1 MSRRPFRY
9 TLILASVGLG
19 TALAAVGGW
28 RYARAS
34 APLNGPVILIS
45 VDSLRPDH
53 LPAYGYRKVKT
64 PAIDELAGSGV
75 VFDRAFAHAP
85 QTLPSHV
92 ALLSGRLP
100 FETGVRDDVGVAVK
114 PGERLLARMLRDRGY
129 ATGGVVSSSL
139 LRQATGI
146 DQGFDFFDA
155 EIPIDPSAPTADPR
169 QRDGARSEEIAEHWL
184 ETVQDARSFL
194 LLHLNEPHKPYT
206 PPDRFSQYSPYDG
219 EIAYA
224 DEIIGRLIHYLK
236 AHQLYDRSTIVL
248 LADHGEGLGD
258 HGEQE
263 HGLFLYDE
271 TMRVPL
277 IIKQEGNARAGTR
290 VSDVAQLVDVVPTIL
305 DLVKAPTPGNL
316 RGRSLKPL
324 LDGGARRAEPAVY
337 SEAMYGRL
345 HFGWSE
351 LTSVTDGRHRY
362 IKAPREELYD
372 LVLDPKERENL
383 MIPGPRED
391 RANPANPVNLG
402 NPGNLVDALD
412 RLTADTTLGEP
423 GPADATPPADPK
435 DRHQTLETYR
445 RAVELANAAEW
456 PQAIM
461 LLQQIVRD
469 HQELTEVWSQ
479 LARSAY
485 RIERYDVALGAYR
498 RVAELRPAEPAG
510 SMGAAEAL
518 VKLKKLEEARVEA
531 ARAADIA
538 TDRASRV
545 AAHELLV
552 RIALARHDAA
562 AARAEAELVREG
574 DPRVPMPAYVD
585 GRLLYDR
592 GRYVDALPLFE
603 QALGEL
609 KASGGPPMTD
619 LHYYTA
625 ATLDRLARQQESE
638 AEFLEELRHF
648 PGNIQARGGLAA
660 LYHATGRPDEAD
672 RVLSEMIG
680 TRKDP
685 ESYSLAARLWQSF
698 GKIRQ
703 AAAIRA
709 EARKTFSSAN

>member
-169 QRDGARSEEIAEHWL
+169 QRDGARSEEIAEQWL
-184 ETVQDARSFL
+184 ETVRDDRSFL

-324 LDGGARRAEPAVY
+324 LDGGARRAAPAVY

-362 IKAPREELYD
+362 IRAPREELYD
-372 LVLDPKERENL
+372 LERDPKERENL
-383 MIPGPRED
+383 MIPGPREG
-391 RANPANPVNLG
+391 RANSVNPVNPANLAS
-402 NPGNLVDALD
+402 LVSALD
-412 RLTADTTLGEP
+412 RLTADTTLAASEP
-423 GPADATPPADPK
+423 AGATSPADPK
-435 DRHQTLETYR
+435 DRYQTLETYR
-445 RAVELANAAEW
+445 RAVELADGAEW
-456 PQAIM
+456 SPAVT

-485 RIERYDVALGAYR
+485 RIERYDVALRAYR
-498 RVAELRPAEPAG
+498 RVGELRPAEPAG

-531 ARAADIA
+531 AHAADIA

-545 AAHELLV
+545 SAHELLV
-552 RIALARHDAA
+552 RIALARHDAE
-562 AARAEAELVREG
+562 AARAEAELVREA

-603 QALGEL
+603 QAIAEL
-609 KASGGPPMTD
+609 KASSGPPMTD

-625 ATLDRLARQQESE
+625 ATLERLARQQESE

-648 PGNIQARGGLAA
+648 PGNTQARGGLAA

-672 RVLSEMIG
+672 KVLSEMIG

-703 AAAIRA
+703 AAATRA
-709 EARKTFSSAN
+709 EARKAFSFQK